1 MSKISIIVSL
11 VICFFPFLFFGQQKV
26 NITVQLDYNHQP
38 LEFGR
43 SYFSKQKD
51 SLRVTQFKCYLSN
64 VKLHFKDGSTQA
76 IDKKYILIA
85 LDSAATQKI
94 DFYQSNP
101 LLPDYLECSIGVDSI
116 PNTQGA
122 LADDLD
128 VQNGM
133 YWAWQSGYINWKI
146 EGTSAS
152 CATHK
157 QQFAFHIGGYKAN
170 QNALRTI
177 RLPFGATSYKLL
189 HIELANFFDE
199 ISLQNTNT
207 VQIPGVQA
215 MQLADLFTKTLWLE

>member
-38 LEFGR
+38 LEFGK

-101 LLPDYLECSIGVDSI
+101 LLPDYLECSIGIDSI

-122 LADDLD
+122 LSNELD

-133 YWAWQSGYINWKI
+133 YWAWQSGFINWKI
-146 EGTSAS
+146 EGTSSS

-157 QQFAFHIGGYKAN
+157 QHYTFHVGGYKAK

-177 RLPFGATSYKLL
+177 RLPFPQNAKNIL
-189 HIELANFFDE
+189 HIDLAAFFNE
-199 ISLQNTNT
+199 ISLKTTHT
-207 VQIPGVQA
+207 VQIPGDAA
-215 MQLADLFTKTLWLE
+215 MLLANLFTKSFWLE